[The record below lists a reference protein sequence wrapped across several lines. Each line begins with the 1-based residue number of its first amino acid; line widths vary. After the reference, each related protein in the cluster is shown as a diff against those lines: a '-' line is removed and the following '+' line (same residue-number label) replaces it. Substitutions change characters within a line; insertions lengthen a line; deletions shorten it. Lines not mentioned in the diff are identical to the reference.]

1 MGNTFGTDISYRAEA
16 LRPVNLKYLTSPVQT
31 YGRIQTHTAL
41 PYSFSKPSALCSE
54 PTEMNFF
61 HKLKPF
67 SLNYPGAP
75 NPYRTWP
82 RPLPKKTTRLFD
94 HHEIF
99 PTNGFLLKVQKRQ
112 STAIHHEA
120 HPDLRSYW
128 AKDGVATKAL
138 PLDGTLHSRHCIP
151 PTHSN
156 HEFKGFVLD
165 LINLAQTWGGGLG
178 KMLNETFYS

>member
-1 MGNTFGTDISYRAEA
+1 
-16 LRPVNLKYLTSPVQT
+16 
-31 YGRIQTHTAL
+31 
-41 PYSFSKPSALCSE
+41 
-54 PTEMNFF
+54 MNFF